1 MRIAIVQQPPCFLNL
16 QATTDRAIGLL
27 EQAVDSSAGLVVFPE
42 TWLPGYPVWIDD
54 APGACLWDHPPAK
67 ALFRHLRQNAPT
79 IDGPEITRLSQAAQR
94 TGSHVVIGIHEKS
107 GGSLYNSMVFLAPD
121 GGLAVRRK
129 LVPTYTERLL
139 WGRGDGSG
147 LFSIDTDFGPLG
159 GLICWEHWMPLARA
173 AMHATGET
181 VHVAQWPWVKDPHQL
196 ASRHYA
202 FEGRCFVLASGCVMN
217 QQDMLEGFDSSG
229 GPAEAREL
237 LEQTGTDGT
246 NILRGG
252 SAVIGPDGNYLVE
265 PVFDNPDTVF
275 ADLDSRLIEESRLT
289 LDVDGHYSRPD
300 VFTLSV
306 NTARQTNVE
315 FDQAEP
321 RAQTRPLRS

>member
-1 MRIAIVQQPPCFLNL
+1 MRIAIIQQAPCFLNL
-16 QATTDRAIGLL
+16 PATVDRAISLL
-27 EQAVDSSAGLVVFPE
+27 EQAADNGARLVVFPE
-42 TWLPGYPVWIDD
+42 TWLPGYPVWLDD

-67 ALFRHLRQNAPT
+67 ALFRHLREHAPEM
-79 IDGPEITRLSQAAQR
+79 DGPEIERLSEAAQR
-94 TGSHVVIGIHEKS
+94 TACHMVIGIHEKA
-107 GGSLYNSMVFLAPD
+107 GGSLYNSMVFLGPD
-121 GGLAVRRK
+121 GGRAVRRK

-147 LFSIDTDFGPLG
+147 MFSVDTDFGPLG

-173 AMHATGET
+173 AMHAAGES

-202 FEGRCFVLASGCVMN
+202 FEGCCFVLASGCVMSRR
-217 QQDMLEGFDSSG
+217 DLLEGFDSAG
-229 GPAEAREL
+229 GPSVAREI
-237 LEQTGTDGT
+237 LEQTGADGE

-265 PVFDNPDTVF
+265 PAFDNPGTVF
-275 ADLDSRLIEESRLT
+275 ADLDLCLIEESRLT

-300 VFTLSV
+300 VFTLTV
-306 NTARQTNVE
+306 NAARQRNVE
-315 FDQAEP
+315 FE
-321 RAQTRPLRS
+321 